1 MCAPLISSHD
11 LNLAG
16 TLDEDHIFNEES
28 QTKQL
33 LLFFFSFEELNI
45 DIHLQGGEVC
55 VSCESKASR
64 PHLGDRCS
72 GHGVDGKMTR
82 WSWKDGARK
91 DEKWAKIL
99 LLLVQSVLTISSIQ
113 IFLSSKS

>member
-1 MCAPLISSHD
+1 MFAPLISSLD
-11 LNLAG
+11 LKLAG

-28 QTKQL
+28 QTRQL
-33 LLFFFSFEELNI
+33 LLFFSFEELNI
-45 DIHLQGGEVC
+45 DIHLKGGEVC

-82 WSWKDGARK
+82 CRWKDGTRK
-91 DEKWAKIL
+91 DGKMEQEKM
-99 LLLVQSVLTISSIQ
+99 
-113 IFLSSKS
+113 KSGPS

>member
-1 MCAPLISSHD
+1 MKTILYSMWNHK
-11 LNLAG
+11 LGN
-16 TLDEDHIFNEES
+16 
-28 QTKQL
+28 L

-91 DEKWAKIL
+91 DEKL
-99 LLLVQSVLTISSIQ
+99 EQE
-113 IFLSSKS
+113 

>member
-1 MCAPLISSHD
+1 MK
-11 LNLAG
+11 
-16 TLDEDHIFNEES
+16 TLLYSMRN
-28 QTKQL
+28 QTIVA
-33 LLFFFSFEELNI
+33 FFFSFEDLNI
-45 DIHLQGGEVC
+45 DIHLQGEEVC

-91 DEKWAKIL
+91 DEKWAKTL

-113 IFLSSKS
+113 IF